1 LAAVPLEP
9 GSSDDPLAVFLAGA
23 LPTVYHEFLRCAAA
37 VPRRSALRDG
47 RWRCR
52 YARLAAWSQSLGAE
66 LQRQGAAT
74 DRPVAVWCDSPR
86 NAIPGILGA
95 MAAGA
100 AYLPLDPS
108 LPERRM
114 ARIVAD
120 AGCTHVLVSAASADR
135 AAAAGLIPVL
145 IDQKSARR
153 GRKRAGSGPSP
164 GDLAYLLYTSG
175 STGEPKGVEVTHANL
190 SYSNAARIQY
200 YGPARRFLLLSP
212 LWFDSSVAGLFWTL
226 ASGGTLVLTAGDR
239 PSGWADLPGLIA
251 RERISTLLCIPAV
264 WNSVLEQW
272 QGARYA
278 EPWALHQVIVAG
290 ETCPELL
297 VSKHFRQ
304 LPDVRL
310 FNEYGPTEATVWCT
324 VHECSPGERGPIPIG
339 QPLRGARAYVLDETG
354 TAVQGPGQG
363 ELCIAGPGVARGYR
377 NSPELTSARFVAE
390 PDNARS
396 AMYRTGDLVR
406 RRADGALEYVGRVDH
421 QVKVN
426 GRRIELGDIEAAL
439 SSHSLVS
446 DVAVVYVPSNGA
458 PGRLSAWVAPRAGA
472 DLDLGEL
479 RQYLADRLPAYM
491 APGEWR
497 VCAEL
502 PRNAN
507 GKLDRR
513 ALVEQSHPTEASS
526 PDTVPMTAAEATPVR
541 DGLQS
546 QLLCLAKAVLG
557 RDVGVDED
565 LFLAGADSLGALDL
579 AMGVERRWGTVVS
592 PDRLLELGSVAKLA
606 AYLRASQTEQ
616 SWSPLVSLT
625 SGSKPPLFLAHPGG
639 GNVSC
644 YRELSRL
651 LDDRPVFGLQHRGA
665 CAERLEGNRET
676 VESLAAEYLAAV
688 MKEQPTG
695 VLHFGGWS
703 FGGLV
708 AYEMACQAVRQ
719 GREVGLVAVIDSG
732 ILHAVA
738 VLRTVFS
745 DMALPLYQLEWLDR
759 ETIFKDFLPGAIR
772 AGILPQGVEPAQARR
787 ILDVFLDNLHA
798 TLEYRPTTY
807 PGAVDLLLGS
817 EPLVKVKSRPERE
830 WRQWT
835 EALRVHAVEGHH
847 LNLLQS
853 PQAASLAAVLEQRL
867 AEIERGDGPHTQ
879 A

>member
-1 LAAVPLEP
+1 VSPALAAVPLEP

-52 YARLAAWSQSLGAE
+52 YARLAAWSQTLGAE

-74 DRPVAVWCDSPR
+74 DRPVAVWCDGPR
-86 NAIPGILGA
+86 SAIPGILGA

-100 AYLPLDPS
+100 AYLPLDPG
-108 LPERRM
+108 LPAQRL

-135 AAAAGLIPVL
+135 AAAAGLTPVL

-153 GRKRAGSGPSP
+153 GRKRAGSGPTP
-164 GDLAYLLYTSG
+164 TDLAYVLYTSG

-190 SYSNAARIQY
+190 SYSNSARIQY

-226 ASGGTLVLTAGDR
+226 ASGGTLVLTAGER

-251 RERISTLLCIPAV
+251 RERISNLLCIPAV

-272 QGARYA
+272 QGVRYA

-290 ETCPELL
+290 ETCPEQL
-297 VSKHFRQ
+297 VAKHFRQ

-324 VHECSPGERGPIPIG
+324 VHECSPGERGPVPIG
-339 QPLRGARAYVLDETG
+339 QPLAGARAHLLDESGKT
-354 TAVQGPGQG
+354 VQGPGQG

-377 NSPELTSARFVAE
+377 NSPELTAERFVAE
-390 PDNARS
+390 PDSAGS

-406 RRADGALEYVGRVDH
+406 RRDDGLLEYVGRVDH

-439 SSHSLVS
+439 LSHASVS

-458 PGRLSAWVAPRAGA
+458 PGRLAAWVAPRTGV

-491 APGEWR
+491 APGEWQL
-497 VCAEL
+497 CAEL

-507 GKLDRR
+507 GKVDRR
-513 ALVEQSHPTEASS
+513 ALLERCHETSAELQPQK
-526 PDTVPMTAAEATPVR
+526 PAAC

-546 QLLCLAKAVLG
+546 QLLCLAKVVLG
-557 RDVGVDED
+557 RDVNVDED

-579 AMGVERRWGTVVS
+579 AMGVERRWGTVIS
-592 PDRLLELGSVAKLA
+592 PDRLLELGSVASLA
-606 AYLRASQTEQ
+606 SYLRASQTER

-625 SGSKPPLFLAHPGG
+625 SGSKPPLFLVHPGG

-665 CAERLEGNRET
+665 CAERSEENRET

-688 MKEQPTG
+688 MRAQPTG

-708 AYEMACQAVRQ
+708 AYEMACQAMRHGRQ
-719 GREVGLVAVIDSG
+719 VGLVAVIDAG

-738 VLRTVFS
+738 ILRTVFS

-759 ETIFKDFLPGAIR
+759 ETIFKDFLPGAVA
-772 AGILPQGVEPAQARR
+772 AGILPHGVEPAQARR
-787 ILDVFLDNLHA
+787 ILGVFLDNLHA

-835 EALRVHAVEGHH
+835 ELLRVQAVDGHH
-847 LNLLQS
+847 LNMMQS
-853 PQAASLAAVLEQRL
+853 PQAVSLAAAMERRL
-867 AEIERGDGPHTQ
+867 AEIERGAGPD
-879 A
+879 AELLPS